1 MGLSYVPAIS
11 AGLLL
16 PTGILQQIG
25 QQLGDTENI
34 IWIPGGWSVASAVA
48 FSTAGALSDIFGRR
62 WVLMSG
68 QVMTLVG
75 GIVGATATSTL
86 HVAAGSTIIGFGAGV
101 IFVGYPGKLIVL
113 SLGRFSSSPE
123 PLQVKKKCISSK
135 ITRDLVLCCFN
146 LLRQFKGRTGSSIRS
161 IHTIIFLFG
170 QNLT

>member
-48 FSTAGALSDIFGRR
+48 FSIAGGVSDIFGRR

-75 GIVGATATSTL
+75 GIVGATATTTL
-86 HVAAGSTIIGFGAGV
+86 NVAAGTTIIGFGAGV
-101 IFVGYPGKLIVL
+101 IFVGYPGKA
-113 SLGRFSSSPE
+113 F
-123 PLQVKKKCISSK
+123 
-135 ITRDLVLCCFN
+135 F
-146 LLRQFKGRTGSSIRS
+146 FF
-161 IHTIIFLFG
+161 FLFFISHVPMDSG
-170 QNLT
+170 ESTWFNKAFRAVVCVCEHS

>member
-48 FSTAGALSDIFGRR
+48 FSIAGGLSDVFGRR

-68 QVMTLVG
+68 QLLTLIG
-75 GIVGATATSTL
+75 GVSSDFVPKRKRTVLTSMQIIAAVANTTL
-86 HVAAGSTIIGFGAGV
+86 QVAAGVTIM
-101 IFVGYPGKLIVL
+101 
-113 SLGRFSSSPE
+113 
-123 PLQVKKKCISSK
+123 
-135 ITRDLVLCCFN
+135 
-146 LLRQFKGRTGSSIRS
+146 
-161 IHTIIFLFG
+161 
-170 QNLT
+170 

>member
-25 QQLGDTENI
+25 QQLGDTESI

-48 FSTAGALSDIFGRR
+48 FSIAGAVSDIFGRR

-68 QVMTLVG
+68 QIMTLVG
-75 GIVGATATSTL
+75 GIVGATANTTL

-101 IFVGYPGKLIVL
+101 IFVGYPGE
-113 SLGRFSSSPE
+113 FP
-123 PLQVKKKCISSK
+123 
-135 ITRDLVLCCFN
+135 
-146 LLRQFKGRTGSSIRS
+146 
-161 IHTIIFLFG
+161 
-170 QNLT
+170 

>member
-48 FSTAGALSDIFGRR
+48 FSIAGGLSDVFGRR

-68 QVMTLVG
+68 QLLTLIG
-75 GIVGATATSTL
+75 GVS
-86 HVAAGSTIIGFGAGV
+86 SD
-101 IFVGYPGKLIVL
+101 FVP
-113 SLGRFSSSPE
+113 
-123 PLQVKKKCISSK
+123 KKK
-135 ITRDLVLCCFN
+135 R
-146 LLRQFKGRTGSSIRS
+146 GPY
-161 IHTIIFLFG
+161 
-170 QNLT
+170 

>member
-48 FSTAGALSDIFGRR
+48 FSIAGGLSDVFGRR

-68 QVMTLVG
+68 QLLTLIG
-75 GIVGATATSTL
+75 GVSSDFVPKRKRSILTSMQIIAAVANTTL
-86 HVAAGSTIIGFGAGV
+86 QVAAGVTIM
-101 IFVGYPGKLIVL
+101 
-113 SLGRFSSSPE
+113 
-123 PLQVKKKCISSK
+123 
-135 ITRDLVLCCFN
+135 
-146 LLRQFKGRTGSSIRS
+146 
-161 IHTIIFLFG
+161 
-170 QNLT
+170 

>member
-48 FSTAGALSDIFGRR
+48 FSIAGGVSDIFGRR

-68 QVMTLVG
+68 QIMTLVG
-75 GIVGATATSTL
+75 GIVGATATTTL
-86 HVAAGSTIIGFGAGV
+86 NVAAGTTIIGFGAGV
-101 IFVGYPGKLIVL
+101 IFVGYPGEI
-113 SLGRFSSSPE
+113 
-123 PLQVKKKCISSK
+123 
-135 ITRDLVLCCFN
+135 
-146 LLRQFKGRTGSSIRS
+146 
-161 IHTIIFLFG
+161 
-170 QNLT
+170 

>member
-48 FSTAGALSDIFGRR
+48 FSIAGGLSDVFGRR

-68 QVMTLVG
+68 QLLTLIG
-75 GIVGATATSTL
+75 GVSSDFVPKRERTVLTSMQIIAAVANTTL
-86 HVAAGSTIIGFGAGV
+86 QVAAGVTIM
-101 IFVGYPGKLIVL
+101 
-113 SLGRFSSSPE
+113 
-123 PLQVKKKCISSK
+123 
-135 ITRDLVLCCFN
+135 
-146 LLRQFKGRTGSSIRS
+146 
-161 IHTIIFLFG
+161 
-170 QNLT
+170 

>member
-48 FSTAGALSDIFGRR
+48 FSIAGGLSDVFGRR

-68 QVMTLVG
+68 QLLTLIG
-75 GIVGATATSTL
+75 GVSSDSVPKRKRTVLTSMQIIAAVANTTL
-86 HVAAGSTIIGFGAGV
+86 QVAAGVTIM
-101 IFVGYPGKLIVL
+101 
-113 SLGRFSSSPE
+113 
-123 PLQVKKKCISSK
+123 
-135 ITRDLVLCCFN
+135 
-146 LLRQFKGRTGSSIRS
+146 
-161 IHTIIFLFG
+161 
-170 QNLT
+170 

>member
-48 FSTAGALSDIFGRR
+48 FSIAGGLSDVFGRR

-68 QVMTLVG
+68 QLLTLIG
-75 GIVGATATSTL
+75 GVSSDSVPKREKTVLTSMQIIAAVANTTL
-86 HVAAGSTIIGFGAGV
+86 QVAAGVTIM
-101 IFVGYPGKLIVL
+101 
-113 SLGRFSSSPE
+113 
-123 PLQVKKKCISSK
+123 
-135 ITRDLVLCCFN
+135 
-146 LLRQFKGRTGSSIRS
+146 
-161 IHTIIFLFG
+161 
-170 QNLT
+170 

>member
-48 FSTAGALSDIFGRR
+48 FSIAGGVSDIFGRR

-68 QVMTLVG
+68 QIMTLVG
-75 GIVGATATSTL
+75 GIVGATATTTL
-86 HVAAGSTIIGFGAGV
+86 SVAAGTTIIGFGAGV
-101 IFVGYPGKLIVL
+101 IFVGYPGELSHRCIVH
-113 SLGRFSSSPE
+113 E
-123 PLQVKKKCISSK
+123 I
-135 ITRDLVLCCFN
+135 
-146 LLRQFKGRTGSSIRS
+146 
-161 IHTIIFLFG
+161 
-170 QNLT
+170 